1 MNWLMLIF
9 DAEGKLTR
17 KTSPMCIF
25 RQTVR
30 YTNQIHKGN
39 LPHIDRITSMVHNGV
54 CAPIIDQDEVLSRVM
69 LSTMWIS
76 NTLGDVLLAQYM
88 DE

>member
-1 MNWLMLIF
+1 
-9 DAEGKLTR
+9 
-17 KTSPMCIF
+17 
-25 RQTVR
+25 
-30 YTNQIHKGN
+30 
-39 LPHIDRITSMVHNGV
+39 MVHNGV

-76 NTLGDVLLAQYM
+76 TTLGDVLLAQYM